1 MTDLR
6 LRPHLRPRVPRPL
19 RLPRPASL
27 RPSAAAMVL
36 AAACALLPARLPA
49 QDVGVAVDR
58 VAAVVNGDAIVM
70 SEVGRRVRHL
80 AFDLRQRSARLPPR
94 DALVR
99 QAMDELILERLQLRI
114 AQDLGIRVQ
123 EAEVDRAVE
132 GIARRND
139 LAVPEL
145 RRMVEAGGVPF
156 AEFHERIRN
165 DVLIERVR
173 RREVLNRIRV
183 GEAEVDRYLAQP
195 GRRAAEEREREYL
208 VAHILIPSTEDEA
221 AARARAD
228 EVAEALRAGADF
240 ADLAR
245 RYSAGGRAAEGGLL
259 GWRTAAALPSLFAEV
274 VPRLERG
281 EVRGAIE
288 GPAGLHFVRL
298 VDVRSSGRSFVP
310 QTRAAHILIRPDPLV
325 SEDEARVRLERL
337 RERIAGGEDFGEL
350 ARLVSDDSAT
360 AVRGGDLG
368 WLSPGTVDPIFEEAM
383 GRLGEDEV
391 SAPFRSSFGWHLV
404 KVLGHR
410 EYDDSEEVRRNRAR
424 RALFERK
431 AGEALRAWLGQL
443 RDTAFVKLRLDE

>member
-1 MTDLR
+1 M
-6 LRPHLRPRVPRPL
+6 PRPF
-19 RLPRPASL
+19 RLPRPA
-27 RPSAAAMVL
+27 AAFLL
-36 AAACALLPARLPA
+36 AAAGALLPAELPA
-49 QDVGVAVDR
+49 QDGVAVDR

-80 AFDLRQRSARLPPR
+80 AFDLRQQSARVPPR
-94 DALVR
+94 DELVR
-99 QAMDELILERLQLRI
+99 RAMDELILERLQLRI
-114 AQDLGIRVQ
+114 AQDLGIRAPD
-123 EAEVDRAVE
+123 AEVDRAVE
-132 GIARRND
+132 GIARRNG
-139 LAVPEL
+139 LALPEL

-156 AEFHERIRN
+156 PEFHERIRN

-195 GRRAAEEREREYL
+195 GRRAAEEREKEYL
-208 VAHILIPSTEDEA
+208 VAHILIPRTEDEA
-221 AARARAD
+221 GARARAD
-228 EVAEALRAGADF
+228 EVAEALRAGAGF

-245 RYSAGGRAAEGGLL
+245 RYSAGGRASEGGLL

-281 EVRGAIE
+281 EVRGVIE
-288 GPAGLHFVRL
+288 GPAGLHFVQL
-298 VDVRSSGRSFVP
+298 VDVRSAGRSFVP
-310 QTRAAHILIRPDPLV
+310 QIRAAHILIRPDALV

-337 RERIAGGEDFGEL
+337 RERIEGGEDFGEL
-350 ARLVSDDSAT
+350 ARLVSDDAAT
-360 AVRGGDLG
+360 AVRSGDLG

-383 GRLGEDEV
+383 GRLGRDEV